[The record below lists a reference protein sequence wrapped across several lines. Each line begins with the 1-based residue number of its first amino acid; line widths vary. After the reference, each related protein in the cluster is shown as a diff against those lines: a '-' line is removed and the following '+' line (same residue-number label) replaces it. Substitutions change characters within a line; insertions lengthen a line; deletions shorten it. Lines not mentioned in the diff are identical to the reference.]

1 MSITFSRCQLTAA
14 STAISDIK
22 FKAKINKKV
31 FAQFFAAVLLMLGLT
46 FTVLALAT
54 PLRLEVGTTSG
65 AQVLLWEVD
74 ESTAFRADVALA
86 ARTADAQRFCLD
98 AVQSTSAACV
108 HTILDGVTRT
118 EEAFWGGVAT
128 MRGVTAISSVNI
140 QVDAGAPMETLYL
153 HRGAIDDHSGD
164 EDAAI
169 ASIISSFLWTREIV
183 DVGASAI
190 DMLATKLR
198 NGIQDTTP
206 AAPAAATN
214 TAATP
219 STITLDITIGNTLAQ
234 FTVPIA
240 LTRAEY
246 FQWAKQECSNAF
258 EWVGEQRAC
267 ETHLPRKMLK
277 TMPRPPQAKMAP
289 SSTTVS
295 FFFSLSLSLPSLSLS
310 LSLYRAAGNI
320 RMTEW
325 RSTSLTQCCIVT

>member
-1 MSITFSRCQLTAA
+1 
-14 STAISDIK
+14 
-22 FKAKINKKV
+22 
-31 FAQFFAAVLLMLGLT
+31 MLGLT

-289 SSTTVS
+289 SSTAVI
-295 FFFSLSLSLPSLSLS
+295 FLLLSLS
-310 LSLYRAAGNI
+310 LSPL
-320 RMTEW
+320 
-325 RSTSLTQCCIVT
+325 SLSLSHYIVLLGTYA